1 MKKPTEGSVGER
13 GEIAI
18 FYIVKDSYFTLPW
31 QGVRLLL
38 FSYISYR
45 SFAATIRKA
54 PQDLWR
60 ILGCPWANVI
70 SYSRPPVCLGV

>member
-18 FYIVKDSYFTLPW
+18 FYVVKDSYFTLPW
-31 QGVRLLL
+31 QGVPLLL

-45 SFAATIRKA
+45 SFAATIRKGTPGLMA
-54 PQDLWR
+54 NPGVP
-60 ILGCPWANVI
+60 LGK
-70 SYSRPPVCLGV
+70 RD